1 MWNISLILRYALQ
14 RTEVRGMCSVC
25 ADLKKKDMVIM
36 NLFWQTSGDVDV
48 SLILYFFHKDS
59 YRNTIG

>member
-14 RTEVRGMCSVC
+14 RTEVRGVCSVC
-25 ADLKKKDMVIM
+25 ADLKKDMVIM

>member
-1 MWNISLILRYALQ
+1 MVKNITI
-14 RTEVRGMCSVC
+14 E
-25 ADLKKKDMVIM
+25 KNDMVIM